1 MRMKKSIRSVKKI
14 KACNVCVLLSMYLEA
29 MKKNVQ
35 CFQCRRVLRRP
46 QSANRY
52 FIFIEA
58 ILTKYLRKK
67 KTPVKDTNKK
77 VEIKTVA
84 GTSTLPISSKPQRI
98 EPTKIVPPVQT
109 EYPSGTSG
117 ITLQNH
123 FSQAN
128 IQIEASSDD
137 VPLDVPLFSA
147 KSPIKKEPEDVKI
160 NPDLVHFKQIC
171 QNWKNYEV
179 ILKKRYPVIDRNFLW
194 SNFWNKVI
202 LNSTTNS
209 F

>member
-1 MRMKKSIRSVKKI
+1 MRMKKSVRSVKKI
-14 KACNVCVLLSMYLEA
+14 KACNVCILLSMYLEA

-46 QSANRY
+46 QSAN
-52 FIFIEA
+52 
-58 ILTKYLRKK
+58 RKK

-98 EPTKIVPPVQT
+98 EPTKIDPPVQT

-128 IQIEASSDD
+128 IQIEASNDD